1 MPKDIDDT
9 NNETKDLDLDKFF
22 DSLDGDD
29 NDVDNEL
36 AKALA
41 DQDDAK
47 DDDTKGKLDEG
58 SADDDDGDG
67 SKTSTEDMSLEERLA
82 LLEKENKG
90 LKKDIVKVRTDRR
103 SYKEEVQEARDRYN
117 RLHGMIEQMAKGGSQ
132 SPDTGEKTEDP
143 FKDLKLSVEYDDDG
157 NPYVPADALAELI
170 KGQEKKLEDTKKEY
184 MKDKQVEEERNRAQQ
199 IIDSIVSKDEQY
211 PGAYRTVEAALA
223 DMNQRVIDIQKD
235 KGLGGILT
243 PGQAIDLLEQEGAL
257 DEWQEAYPGLDPDII
272 SNAFQSKRQLTKALE
287 FVKGTMK
294 PGDGK
299 IEDDNKARKS
309 LQQAAIKD
317 KLANK
322 PASHG
327 KGSVEA
333 KDSIVEKI
341 GSSSSMDILNLGD
354 RDVERLMAR
363 MRQEE
368 LESYK

>member
-1 MPKDIDDT
+1 MPEDNKT
-9 NNETKDLDLDKFF
+9 ETKDIDLDKFF
-22 DSLDGDD
+22 DSLDSDD
-29 NDVDNEL
+29 SDVDNEL

-41 DQDDAK
+41 DQDDDK
-47 DDDTKGKLDEG
+47 TDDTKGKLDGG
-58 SADDDDGDG
+58 SAGDDDDGDG
-67 SKTSTEDMSLEERLA
+67 HKTSIEDMSLEERLA

-103 SYKEEVQEARDRYN
+103 SYKEEVLEARDRYN

-132 SPDTGEKTEDP
+132 STDTGAKTEDP

-170 KGQEKKLEDTKKEY
+170 KGQEQKLEDTKREFKQ
-184 MKDKQVEEERNRAQQ
+184 DKQLEDERNRAKQV
-199 IIDSIVSKDEQY
+199 IDSIVSKDEQY
-211 PGAYRTVEAALA
+211 PGAYRTVEKALA

-243 PGQAIDLLEQEGAL
+243 PGQALDLLEQEGAL
-257 DEWQEAYPGLDPDII
+257 DEWQEAYPDLDPDII
-272 SNAFQSKRQLTKALE
+272 SNAFQSKRQLTKALN
-287 FVKGTMK
+287 FVKKTMK
-294 PGDGK
+294 GSDEK
-299 IEDDNKARKS
+299 IADDNKAAKS
-309 LQQAAIKD
+309 LQQAAIQD
-317 KLANK
+317 KLARK

-333 KDSIVEKI
+333 KDSIVDKV
-341 GSSSSMDILNLGD
+341 GSSSSLDILNLGD
-354 RDVERLMAR
+354 KDVERLMAR

>member
-22 DSLDGDD
+22 DSLDSDD

-58 SADDDDGDG
+58 SADDDDSDG

-117 RLHGMIEQMAKGGSQ
+117 RLHGMIEQMARGGSQ

>member
-1 MPKDIDDT
+1 MAKDI
-9 NNETKDLDLDKFF
+9 ETTDEKNTDIDLDKFF
-22 DSLDGDD
+22 DSLDSDD
-29 NDVDNEL
+29 NDVDDEL

-41 DQDDAK
+41 DQDDDKA
-47 DDDTKGKLDEG
+47 DDNKGKLDEG
-58 SADDDDGDG
+58 PDDSDDDQ
-67 SKTSTEDMSLEERLA
+67 KTSTDNMSLEDRLA

-117 RLHGMIEQMAKGGSQ
+117 RLHGMIEQMAKGGGSQ
-132 SPDTGEKTEDP
+132 STDTGAKTEDP

-170 KGQEKKLEDTKKEY
+170 KGQEQKLEDTKKEY
-184 MKDKQVEEERNRAQQ
+184 LQDKQLEEERNRAKQT
-199 IIDSIVSKDEQY
+199 IDSIVSKDEQF
-211 PGAYRTVEAALA
+211 PGAYRTVEKALA

-235 KGLGGILT
+235 KGLRGVLT

-257 DEWQEAYPGLDPDII
+257 EEWQEAFPGLDPDII

-294 PGDGK
+294 ADDGK
-299 IEDDNKARKS
+299 IEDTNTAKKS
-309 LQQAAIKD
+309 LQQAAIQD
-317 KLANK
+317 KLAKK

-327 KGSVEA
+327 KGSVEV
-333 KDSIVEKI
+333 KDSIIEKV
-341 GSSSSMDILNLGD
+341 GSSSSLEIMNLGD
-354 RDVERLMAR
+354 KDVERLMAR